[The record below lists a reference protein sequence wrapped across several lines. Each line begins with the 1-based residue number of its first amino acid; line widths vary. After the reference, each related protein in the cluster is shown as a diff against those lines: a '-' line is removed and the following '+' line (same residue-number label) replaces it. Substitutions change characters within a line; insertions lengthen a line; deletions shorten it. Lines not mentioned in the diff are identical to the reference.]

1 MKLRVPDCV
10 HLVCLLMVG
19 VCKNENDWTSPIVKL
34 KQASY
39 LHWNNSRLKYWYIKV
54 QSLPFVA
61 SMVLLSNA
69 RLAPSQV
76 CVDGMCMSGQINTII
91 SDFHQYLT
99 AYSRFDYFTFLS
111 LFFFF
116 LRVVFFSLLLK
127 ISNKY
132 YALYILHQEKPLDKI
147 NKKAQTLKWIRCNIH
162 MEDNI
167 YNIKHFFSKSILP
180 PI

>member
-1 MKLRVPDCV
+1 MFADGWC
-10 HLVCLLMVG
+10 HC
-19 VCKNENDWTSPIVKL
+19 NENDWTSPIVKL

-99 AYSRFDYFTFLS
+99 AYSPFW
-111 LFFFF
+111 LFHFFISF
-116 LRVVFFSLLLK
+116 FYVSFFFSLLLK